1 MKIPSVFKLRDWG
14 SDDAPTVPVAD
25 GHGKLELLEH
35 PWPT

>member
-1 MKIPSVFKLRDWG
+1 MKIPSAFKLRDWG
-14 SDDAPTVPVAD
+14 SDDAPTVAD